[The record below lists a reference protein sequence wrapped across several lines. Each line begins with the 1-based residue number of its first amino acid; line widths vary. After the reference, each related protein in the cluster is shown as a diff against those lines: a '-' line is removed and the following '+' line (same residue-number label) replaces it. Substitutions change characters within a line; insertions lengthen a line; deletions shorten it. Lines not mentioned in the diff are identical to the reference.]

1 MSFVKGK
8 NIPTNMLINLIS
20 SYIALDNKFIIDAKS
35 KSAEVRVS
43 ISKGEVILFIHRAKE
58 ELFLKIPP
66 QAIFPSIDGSWII
79 TNVKH
84 RGKIIYFE
92 LFSDKYKKR
101 IEEAIQ
107 LPVELQMN
115 IDKYFELLKLIN
127 EKWDVDVR
135 K

>member
-1 MSFVKGK
+1 M
-8 NIPTNMLINLIS
+8 
-20 SYIALDNKFIIDAKS
+20 ALDNKFIIDAKS

-43 ISKGEVILFIHRAKE
+43 ISKGEVVLFIHRAKE

-66 QAIFPSIDGSWII
+66 QAIFPGIDGSWII

-84 RGKIIYFE
+84 RGKRIYFE

-101 IEEAIQ
+101 IEETIQ

-115 IDKYFELLKLIN
+115 IGKYFELLKLIN